1 MPAQRTLDTLK
12 AAFDLNQRR
21 KFDVMDDNGNLVVSL
36 YFKAITRSDRAR
48 ATQRAGSD
56 DPLVVSTHML
66 CQLAEL
72 EDGTKAFHPS
82 DFGNL
87 QTELPENVLNEIEM
101 FLFGVNPNVTV
112 ELNFFACTST
122 FLNAVIACVALTLS
136 STLETATTKQ

>member
-21 KFDVMDDNGNLVVSL
+21 KFDVMDDNGNLVISL

-72 EDGTKAFHPS
+72 EDGTKAFHPT

-87 QTELPENVLNEIEM
+87 QTDLPENVLNEIEL
-101 FLFGVNPNVTV
+101 FLFGVNQ
-112 ELNFFACTST
+112 
-122 FLNAVIACVALTLS
+122 NATIDNAKES
-136 STLETATTKQ
+136 

>member
-1 MPAQRTLDTLK
+1 MQAQRTLDTLK

-21 KFDVMDDNGNLVVSL
+21 KFDVLDDNGNLVVSL

-82 DFGNL
+82 DFASL
-87 QTELPENVLNEIEM
+87 QTDLPENVLNEIEL
-101 FLFGVNPNVTV
+101 FLFGINDAFI
-112 ELNFFACTST
+112 L
-122 FLNAVIACVALTLS
+122 
-136 STLETATTKQ
+136 

>member
-21 KFDVMDDNGNLVVSL
+21 KFDVKDDDGNTVVSL
-36 YFKAITRSDRAR
+36 YFKAITRADRAK
-48 ATQRAGSD
+48 ATHRAGSE
-56 DPLVVSTHML
+56 DPLIVSTHML

-87 QTELPENVLNEIEM
+87 QAELPENVLNEIEM
-101 FLFGVNPNVTV
+101 CLFGVNPN
-112 ELNFFACTST
+112 LNVV
-122 FLNAVIACVALTLS
+122 NAKES
-136 STLETATTKQ
+136 

>member
-21 KFDVMDDNGNLVVSL
+21 KFDVKDDNGNTVVSL
-36 YFKAITRSDRAR
+36 YFKAITRADRAK
-48 ATQRAGSD
+48 ATHRAGSE
-56 DPLVVSTHML
+56 DPLIVSTHML

-87 QTELPENVLNEIEM
+87 QAELPENVLNEIEM
-101 FLFGVNPNVTV
+101 FLFGVNPN
-112 ELNFFACTST
+112 LNVA
-122 FLNAVIACVALTLS
+122 NAKES
-136 STLETATTKQ
+136 

>member
-21 KFDVMDDNGNLVVSL
+21 KFDVKDDDGNIVVSL
-36 YFKAITRSDRAR
+36 YFKAITRADRAK
-48 ATQRAGSD
+48 ATHRAGSE

-87 QTELPENVLNEIEM
+87 QAELPENVLNEIEM
-101 FLFGVNPNVTV
+101 FLFGVNPN
-112 ELNFFACTST
+112 
-122 FLNAVIACVALTLS
+122 LTKEPPQKCPPNQPSVCNDTIKSYLQFGQAGL
-136 STLETATTKQ
+136 TG